1 MDTNLTASFSVNEL
15 VAALTAWLESV
26 WPGYTGFPNACPE
39 PDNDRAVD
47 RAPFFVVYA
56 NSGSFGVDA
65 SSTRIEIILQIRTS
79 KTDSTDATWAVQTL
93 RDRIDELGRELY
105 KPADGIIQGAR
116 PGGLTWEIPAEQPRP
131 VWQARVSIDFA
142 VRSAARDNS
151 DFLI

>member
-116 PGGLTWEIPAEQPRP
+116 PGGLTWEIPAEQPRS

-142 VRSAARDNS
+142 VRSAARDNA

>member
-1 MDTNLTASFSVNEL
+1 MDTNFTASFTVNEL

-65 SSTRIEIILQIRTS
+65 ASTQIEIILQIRTS
-79 KTDSTDATWAVQTL
+79 KTDNTDAAWAVQTL

-105 KPADGIIQGAR
+105 KPPDGIIHGAR
-116 PGGLTWEIPAEQPRP
+116 PGALTWEIPAEQPRP
-131 VWQARVSIDFA
+131 VWQARVSIDFGM
-142 VRSAARDNS
+142 RSAARDNA

>member
-1 MDTNLTASFSVNEL
+1 MDTNLTVSFTVNEL

-56 NSGSFGVDA
+56 NSGSFGVVSA
-65 SSTRIEIILQIRTS
+65 STRIEIILQIRTS
-79 KTDSTDATWAVQTL
+79 KTDNTDAAWAVQTL
-93 RDRIDELGRELY
+93 RNRIDELGRELY

-116 PGGLTWEIPAEQPRP
+116 PRELTWDIPAEQPRP
-131 VWQARVSIDFA
+131 VWQARISIDFEM
-142 VRSAARDNS
+142 RSAARENA